1 MAQGTASGENPFS
14 TANDVVWTT
23 LGANEKDAMPL
34 LQRRP
39 RRLNV
44 WTEANGDVV
53 LLVAKA
59 DAWTET
65 DTLVKLG
72 RVRVQ
77 IDTEPT
83 LGAPGFTQVLQLGK
97 RRMELKKSAKM

>member
-1 MAQGTASGENPFS
+1 MHPPISVSISAGWANGVRTASGENPFS

-34 LQRRP
+34 GNGDLAA
-39 RRLNV
+39 NV

-72 RVRVQ
+72 RVRVH
-77 IDTEPT
+77 
-83 LGAPGFTQVLQLGK
+83 
-97 RRMELKKSAKM
+97 